1 MEAAMTISKND
12 LLSIKN
18 FSALTGI
25 KQSTLRYYDDLGLFT
40 PAERGEN
47 NYRYYSPQ
55 QIVTINSI
63 NLLHELNMP
72 IRQITHIQSN
82 RSPELMFEVL
92 SEKESALEADFI
104 NVERSLNVVKTL
116 KRLIQAG
123 MAAEENVIETRYLEE
138 MPVAIGP
145 PNDFGDSEF
154 FYDAF
159 LRFCAE
165 AKQYRID
172 LRLPVGGMF
181 KDFGAFFDF
190 PHKPANFFSVDPKG
204 LDKRPAAK
212 FLVAYH
218 RGYYGETGTL
228 AERMQ
233 AYLREQELTPVGPVY
248 NIFLLDEL
256 SVDDPKNYLM
266 QATVEVAPFR

>member
-1 MEAAMTISKND
+1 MAISKND

-18 FSALTGI
+18 FSQLTGI
-25 KQSTLRYYDDLGLFT
+25 KQSTLRYYDDLGLFS
-40 PAERGEN
+40 PALRGEN
-47 NYRYYSPQ
+47 GYRYYSPQ

-92 SEKESALEADFI
+92 NEKEAALEAEYI
-104 NVERSLNVVKTL
+104 NIERSYNVVKTL
-116 KRLIQAG
+116 KRMIQSGLTAD
-123 MAAEENVIETRYLEE
+123 ETKIETRFFEE
-138 MPVAIGP
+138 MPIVIGP
-145 PNDFGDSEF
+145 LNDFGDSQY

-159 LRFCAE
+159 LKFCSE

-181 KDFGAFFDF
+181 ESFNTFCAD
-190 PHKPANFFSVDPKG
+190 PNKPTYFFSVDPKG
-204 LDKRPAAK
+204 LDKRPATRY
-212 FLVAYH
+212 LSAYH
-218 RGYYGETGTL
+218 RGYYGEAGHI

-233 AYLREQELTPVGPVY
+233 TYLNENSLTPVGPVF

-256 SVDDPKNYLM
+256 SIDDPQNYLLH
-266 QATVEVAPFR
+266 ATVEVV